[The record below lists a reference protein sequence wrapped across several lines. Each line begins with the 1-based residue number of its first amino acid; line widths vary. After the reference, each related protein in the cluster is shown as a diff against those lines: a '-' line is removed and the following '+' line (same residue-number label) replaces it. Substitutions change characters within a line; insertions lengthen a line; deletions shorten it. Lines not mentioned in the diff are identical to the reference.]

1 MNDRSPGEKPV
12 IRRTEEP
19 LLRRLMA
26 RFTPTASGA
35 GAAAVAETLATP
47 LLALLLAFWLN
58 PLDPFFLRAQFAW
71 VWLGPVLVALRYG
84 PIPGLTASAI
94 VFAAWFVFGELGVA
108 LGELPKLYFLGWL
121 ITVMICGEFSS
132 LWRNRVRRAE
142 SVQAYLEQRL
152 EYLTH
157 QHYLLRLSH
166 DRLEQDLISRPVS
179 MRDALVSL
187 RGLASASGATGDA
200 LPGASDL
207 LRLVAQYCQIERA
220 ALLPVDADGRPD
232 GGAPT
237 YLGAPFDIDAGD
249 PLIGFALERRRLAH
263 VALDDER
270 TDGGSCYLVVA
281 PLSDMSGSMRALL
294 VVDRMPFF
302 ALHEET
308 LQMLNLLLGY
318 YADGLSASELAAP
331 LRARFAD
338 CPLDFAF
345 EMARMWR
352 VRVESG
358 VASALVTLEFP
369 AGDEGREL
377 MQQIA
382 RIQRSLDVVW
392 RVDGGDRPRLLTLMP
407 LAGSAA
413 VEGYLARIDSWLRQ
427 HRGSGLDDS
436 GVGSRI
442 SMLDQVEPVA
452 LLSGV
457 LKVRHGQ

>member
-1 MNDRSPGEKPV
+1 MNERSPGEKPV

-19 LLRRLMA
+19 LLRRLLA

-84 PIPGLTASAI
+84 PIPGLAASAI

-187 RGLASASGATGDA
+187 RALASASGAAGEA
-200 LPGASDL
+200 LPGAPDL

-232 GGAPT
+232 GTPA
-237 YLGAPFDIDAGD
+237 YLGASFEIDAAD

-270 TDGGSCYLVVA
+270 ADGGSRYLVVA
-281 PLSDMSGSMRALL
+281 PLSDMTFRTTS
-294 VVDRMPFF
+294 
-302 ALHEET
+302 
-308 LQMLNLLLGY
+308 
-318 YADGLSASELAAP
+318 
-331 LRARFAD
+331 
-338 CPLDFAF
+338 
-345 EMARMWR
+345 
-352 VRVESG
+352 
-358 VASALVTLEFP
+358 
-369 AGDEGREL
+369 
-377 MQQIA
+377 
-382 RIQRSLDVVW
+382 
-392 RVDGGDRPRLLTLMP
+392 
-407 LAGSAA
+407 
-413 VEGYLARIDSWLRQ
+413 
-427 HRGSGLDDS
+427 
-436 GVGSRI
+436 
-442 SMLDQVEPVA
+442 
-452 LLSGV
+452 
-457 LKVRHGQ
+457 